1 MIAKRMSSKLYDIEH
16 CPVGGHV
23 SSQGTGLREPL
34 GANAA
39 SVRPLP
45 GVNDHVLFEV
55 VIEDKLL
62 VADLATELSCLVA
75 LHMLPEKLPGG
86 VSFSASLTLPPSVL
100 HVASSATK
108 K

>member
-39 SVRPLP
+39 SVRPLAS
-45 GVNDHVLFEV
+45 VSSQ
-55 VIEDKLL
+55 EDGQGFLL
-62 VADLATELSCLVA
+62 
-75 LHMLPEKLPGG
+75 
-86 VSFSASLTLPPSVL
+86 
-100 HVASSATK
+100 
-108 K
+108 